1 MKLLSFPHDAYL
13 VTKTAVS
20 LFDGTLTASPTI
32 GSWPTGITGRCKVII
47 SSVTG
52 HTDCVGSITIG
63 SETLTFPAGLTPPIT
78 KQTTV
83 SLTAKPTVS
92 STGLDCHC
100 HITVIDTGG
109 ADVMVETLT
118 ALKIRFEPTSKMF
131 MNTTGS
137 WTQSQ
142 AYAMVVNSTIK
153 INDIIRYNSTSY
165 PVRQI
170 EAFNWLNGNELYRI
184 LYF

>member
-1 MKLLSFPHDAYL
+1 MELLSFPHSAYL
-13 VTKTAVS
+13 VTEAAVS

-32 GSWPTGITGRCKVII
+32 GAWPTGITGRCKVTI

-52 HTDCVGSITIG
+52 HTDCAGTITIG
-63 SETLTFPAGLTPPIT
+63 SETLTFLAGSTPPIT

-83 SLTAKPTVS
+83 NLTAKPTVTTS
-92 STGLDCHC
+92 GLDCHC

-109 ADVMVETLT
+109 ADVVAETLT
-118 ALKIRFEPTSKMF
+118 AIKIRFEPTSKMY
-131 MNTTGS
+131 MNATGT

-153 INDIIRYNSTSY
+153 LTDVIRYNSTNY
-165 PVRQI
+165 PVKQI
-170 EAFNWLNGNELYRI
+170 EALNWLDGTELYRI

>member
-1 MKLLSFPHDAYL
+1 MIDDYLAAGAYL
-13 VTKTAVS
+13 VTKAAVS

-52 HTDCVGSITIG
+52 HTDCTGTITIG
-63 SETLTFPAGLTPPIT
+63 SETLTFTQAGT
-78 KQTTV
+78 KQTTIN
-83 SLTAKPTVS
+83 LTAKPTITS
-92 STGLDCHC
+92 SGLDCHC
-100 HITVIDTGG
+100 HITVIDVGG
-109 ADVMVETLT
+109 ADVVAETLT
-118 ALKIRFEPTSKMF
+118 AIKIRFEPTSKMY
-131 MNTTGS
+131 MNTVGA

-142 AYAMVVNSTIK
+142 AYCMVVNSTIK
-153 INDIIRYNSTSY
+153 INDIIRYNSTDY
-165 PVRQI
+165 QVKQI

>member
-13 VTKTAVS
+13 VTKAAVS

-63 SETLTFPAGLTPPIT
+63 SETLTFTQAGT
-78 KQTTV
+78 KQTTAN
-83 SLTAKPTVS
+83 LTAKPTVTS
-92 STGLDCHC
+92 SGLDCHC
-100 HITVIDTGG
+100 HITVIDSGG
-109 ADVMVETLT
+109 ADVMAETLT

-131 MNTTGS
+131 MNTTGT

-153 INDIIRYNSTSY
+153 INDIIRYNSTDY
-165 PVRQI
+165 PVKQI
-170 EAFNWLNGNELYRI
+170 EAFNWLDGNELYRI

>member
-13 VTKTAVS
+13 VTEAAVS

-32 GSWPTGITGRCKVII
+32 GAWPSGVTGRCKVTI

-52 HTDCVGSITIG
+52 HTDVAGTITIG
-63 SETLTFPAGLTPPIT
+63 TETLTFIQAGI

-83 SLTAKPTVS
+83 NLTAKPTVTS
-92 STGLDCHC
+92 SGLDCHC
-100 HITVIDTGG
+100 HITVVDTGG
-109 ADVMVETLT
+109 ADVVAETLT
-118 ALKIRFEPTSKMF
+118 AIKIRFEPTSKMY
-131 MNTTGS
+131 MNATGA

-153 INDIIRYNSTSY
+153 INDIIRYNSTDY
-165 PVRQI
+165 PVKQI
-170 EAFNWLNGNELYRI
+170 EAFNWLDGIELYRI